1 MRFGLIVVCLLSGGA
16 AWAHP
21 GHLAEVAGHGHW
33 IAAGALAAAIALG
46 LLAAKGRKKKAPEA
60 ETEETPEDEP
70 QEA

>member
-1 MRFGLIVVCLLSGGA
+1 MRFGFTAVLALGGGA

-33 IAAGALAAAIALG
+33 IAAGALAAAVALG
-46 LLAAKGRKKKAPEA
+46 LLAAKGRKKPDTKAEA
-60 ETEETPEDEP
+60 EETPDDEP